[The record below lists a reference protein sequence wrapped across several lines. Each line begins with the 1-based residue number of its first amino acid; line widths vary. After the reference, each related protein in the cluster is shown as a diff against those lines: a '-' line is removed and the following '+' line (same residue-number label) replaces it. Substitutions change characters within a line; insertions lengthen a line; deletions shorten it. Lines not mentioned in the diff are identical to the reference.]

1 MSITFQDESDDYNML
16 PPIDISGSEARI
28 KQFKQD
34 IDDGISQFSNKLMYL
49 KTVAIEVGDEVE
61 LQNKEISRMNSKTN
75 SETTSLLKMNKH
87 TEEIIE
93 QIGTST
99 KLCFIFILISILLV
113 ILFILFVYLAIT
125 L

>member
-1 MSITFQDESDDYNML
+1 MSITFQDESDEYNML

-34 IDDGISQFSNKLMYL
+34 IDEGISQFSNKLMYL
-49 KTVAIEVGDEVE
+49 KTIAIDAGDELE
-61 LQNKEISRMNSKTN
+61 LQNKEITRMNSKVT
-75 SETTSLLKMNKH
+75 SETTSLLKMNKQ
-87 TEEIIE
+87 TDEIIE

-99 KLCFIFILISILLV
+99 KLCFIFILVAILLV

>member
-34 IDDGISQFSNKLMYL
+34 IDEGISQFSNKLMYL
-49 KTVAIEVGDEVE
+49 KTVAIDAGDELE
-61 LQNKEISRMNSKTN
+61 LQNKEITRMNSKVT
-75 SETTSLLKMNKH
+75 SETTSLLKMNKQ
-87 TEEIIE
+87 TDEIIE

-99 KLCFIFILISILLV
+99 KLCFIFILVAILLV